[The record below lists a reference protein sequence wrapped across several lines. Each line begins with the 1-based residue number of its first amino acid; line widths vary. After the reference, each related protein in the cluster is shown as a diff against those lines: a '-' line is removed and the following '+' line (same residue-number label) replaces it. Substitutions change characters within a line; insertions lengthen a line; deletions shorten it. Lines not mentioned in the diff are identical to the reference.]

1 MTKYK
6 IEKIENVFVVYNP
19 ACPRIKRR
27 FETRKQ
33 ANVYKDYLLERD
45 KRALEVYES
54 CFIRT

>member
-6 IEKIENVFVVYNP
+6 NKKIENVFVVYNP